1 MTVPLPKK
9 KSLMASWREG
19 KRSQTEAVIDT
30 KFINSLEKVL
40 TLTFDSSYVC
50 FFFLS
55 GHYIW
60 EWSQAGESCRVNPVV
75 PAGDRRAEV
84 HTGR

>member
-50 FFFLS
+50 FFFF
-55 GHYIW
+55 
-60 EWSQAGESCRVNPVV
+60 
-75 PAGDRRAEV
+75 
-84 HTGR
+84 

>member
-30 KFINSLEKVL
+30 KFIKALEKV
-40 TLTFDSSYVC
+40 LTFDSSYVC
-50 FFFLS
+50 FFFFFK
-55 GHYIW
+55 
-60 EWSQAGESCRVNPVV
+60 WSLHLGVV
-75 PAGDRRAEV
+75 PSRGV
-84 HTGR
+84 M

>member
-1 MTVPLPKK
+1 MTVPLPKQ

-40 TLTFDSSYVC
+40 TLTFFSLYV
-50 FFFLS
+50 FFF
-55 GHYIW
+55 
-60 EWSQAGESCRVNPVV
+60 
-75 PAGDRRAEV
+75 
-84 HTGR
+84 

>member
-1 MTVPLPKK
+1 MTVPLPKQ

-19 KRSQTEAVIDT
+19 KRSQMEAVIDT

-40 TLTFDSSYVC
+40 TLTFFSLYV

-60 EWSQAGESCRVNPVV
+60 EWS
-75 PAGDRRAEV
+75 
-84 HTGR
+84 